1 MVQSAYGLREPEE
14 ELKDVG
20 LKATAP
26 RMKILE
32 IFQKTLQE

>member
-26 RMKILE
+26 PKFVSLE
-32 IFQKTLQE
+32 PLKSF